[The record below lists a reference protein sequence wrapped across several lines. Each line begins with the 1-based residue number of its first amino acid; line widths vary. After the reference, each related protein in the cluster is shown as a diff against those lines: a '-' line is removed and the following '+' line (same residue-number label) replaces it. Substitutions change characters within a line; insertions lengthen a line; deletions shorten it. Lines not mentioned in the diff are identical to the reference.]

1 MNDRPARRLPLALT
15 IAAIVIVVD
24 QATKFWA
31 DRTLADRGPV
41 PVIGDFIQFRL
52 IRNAGAAFSMGEDTT
67 WIFTIITAAA
77 VVWLF
82 WFVTRPQPTWRVVG
96 FALLL
101 GGAITHLGDRLFRAP
116 GFAQGHVV
124 DFIDYNGWFVG
135 NVADIALV
143 GGAIWLVLFTLVK
156 PEVRAGG

>member
-1 MNDRPARRLPLALT
+1 MDDKPARRIPLALT
-15 IAAIVIVVD
+15 IAAIVVVLD

-31 DRTLADRGPV
+31 DRTLSDRGPV
-41 PVIGDFIQFRL
+41 PVLGDFLQLRL
-52 IRNAGAAFSMGEDTT
+52 IRNAGAAFSMGEDST
-67 WIFTIITAAA
+67 WILTIITAAA
-77 VVWLF
+77 VVLLLWY
-82 WFVTRPQPTWRVVG
+82 VTRPQPTWRVVG

-116 GFAQGHVV
+116 GFGRGHVV

-143 GGAIWLVLFTLVK
+143 GGAIWLVLLSLTK
-156 PEVRAGG
+156 PEVRAGR